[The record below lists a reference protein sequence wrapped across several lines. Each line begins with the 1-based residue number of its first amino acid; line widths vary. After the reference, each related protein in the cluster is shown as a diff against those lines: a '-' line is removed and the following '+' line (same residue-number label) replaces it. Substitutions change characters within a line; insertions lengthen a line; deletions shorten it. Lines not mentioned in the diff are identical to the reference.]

1 VKVEVPQFSDA
12 VEVDS
17 FEKWEEPEDAK
28 ETLLIR

>member
-1 VKVEVPQFSDA
+1 MPQFSDA